1 MPGLA
6 QKNIKIKNSNVTL
19 NVKVYSEEKSSTIIL
34 LHGGP
39 GVPDDMTEI
48 ADALKAKFRVITF
61 EQRGLGQSECLKCD
75 YTMEAY
81 ISDIDAIADF
91 FKLDKFHLFGHSWGG
106 VYAQIYAMEKPEKLA
121 SLFLCSPGSGTN
133 TTWKKTEKEVMRF
146 NKSHSTSGEWLKMG
160 WNSFMGMMGSNKAYR
175 KLFKQVLQNY
185 HKNYDVEFSDIQQL
199 EAVNARPINKTRKQ
213 ILKYKPLGKF
223 SNVPFPVQ
231 ITYGDHDIYGTSS
244 REVIERFPMA
254 KVDTI
259 KNSGHIPWKHNILLF
274 KTLLND
280 FYLKETNST
289 SN

>member
-1 MPGLA
+1 MPGFA
-6 QKNIKIKNSNVTL
+6 QKNIKIKNENVTL
-19 NVKVYSEEKSSTIIL
+19 HVKVYSEETPSTIIL

-48 ADALKAKFRVITF
+48 ADALKDKFRVITF
-61 EQRGLGQSECLKCD
+61 EQRGLGQSECSSCD
-75 YTMEAY
+75 YSMDAY

-106 VYAQIYAMEKPEKLA
+106 VYAQIYAMNRPEKLA

-133 TTWKKTEKEVMRF
+133 TTWKKTEKEVMQF
-146 NKSHSTSGEWLKMG
+146 NKSHSTSGQWLKMG
-160 WNSFMGMMGSNKAYR
+160 WNSFLGMMGSNKAYR
-175 KLFKQVLQNY
+175 RLFKQVLHNY
-185 HKNYDVEFSDIQQL
+185 HKGYNVEFTDSQQL
-199 EAVNARPINKTRKQ
+199 ETVNARPINKTRKQ

-244 REVIERFPMA
+244 QEVINRFPMA

-259 KNSGHIPWKHNILLF
+259 KSSGHIPWKHN
-274 KTLLND
+274 
-280 FYLKETNST
+280 LKEFNALLQNFYVKNTNST
-289 SN
+289 IN